1 MIKKFQKIK
10 AKPEVTWKSASRSG
24 NPQLQNLW
32 LWGNQPCQPFQRLV
46 ELQKL
51 SKAQF
56 YPAAIEHPQQQDMQ
70 PKSPDTDSQGPLFQ
84 DNYAMLAETRNWF
97 SLVLIGFGVEQN
109 RETSG
114 LCKDSTFSWSCKRH
128 WSTSA
133 EHSDLRQYP
142 KHTPERLLWLNPLL
156 FREHRLL
163 CFQERRLHLQSH
175 QLGLSGSKLLSQEPA
190 ELPCA
195 SAHRHMPISQPAKLL
210 LVQVGDGRHRQH
222 A

>member
-1 MIKKFQKIK
+1 MIKKFQMIK
-10 AKPEVTWKSASRSG
+10 AKPEVTWKSASWPG

-56 YPAAIEHPQQQDMQ
+56 YPVPIEHPKEDMQ

-97 SLVLIGFGVEQN
+97 SPVLIGFGVEQN

-114 LCKDSTFSWSCKRH
+114 LCKDSSFNWDTGVH
-128 WSTSA
+128 
-133 EHSDLRQYP
+133 
-142 KHTPERLLWLNPLL
+142 
-156 FREHRLL
+156 
-163 CFQERRLHLQSH
+163 
-175 QLGLSGSKLLSQEPA
+175 LLSWPEAVPQT
-190 ELPCA
+190 LPLKGSC
-195 SAHRHMPISQPAKLL
+195 
-210 LVQVGDGRHRQH
+210 D
-222 A
+222 